1 MMMEDGMQMGIGQL
15 VMVLVW
21 VVLVIVPFWKITT
34 KAGYSGWLSLLVVV
48 PIVNLIF
55 IYFLAFSK
63 WPSLRQS
70 GS

>member
-1 MMMEDGMQMGIGQL
+1 MEDGMQMGIGQL
-15 VMVLVW
+15 AMVLVW

-63 WPSLRQS
+63 WPGLRQS

>member
-1 MMMEDGMQMGIGQL
+1 MEDGMQMGIGQL

-34 KAGYSGWLSLLVVV
+34 KAGYSGWLSLLVAV

-55 IYFLAFSK
+55 IYFLAFAK